1 VKPCLLFPFA
11 ALALLTACAP
21 RDLRS
26 DPAYLSAYAQ
36 APRLNV
42 ACVGESNRPGP
53 VLEFGANAC
62 TLVLYPT
69 DARDVNRAEYT
80 VTVFYRAPSGS
91 VFGAKFDNRTRE
103 IKGDTPMSY
112 EKAAT
117 QSFPVYVPDTNF
129 FRVTGRLLES
139 MFKVVLSLA
148 PAALGN
154 YLGVP
159 IPAIG
164 LDKTTEGLY
173 KQMNTAINDLI
184 NNKEQPYAVEV
195 KARLCGPQLCSPA
208 QSQTV
213 KLP

>member
-1 VKPCLLFPFA
+1 M
-11 ALALLTACAP
+11 ALLSCAP
-21 RDLRS
+21 NRTS

-36 APRLNV
+36 TPRLNV

-53 VLEFGANAC
+53 VLEFGPNAC

-80 VTVFYRAPSGS
+80 VTIFYRAPAGNLFSS
-91 VFGAKFDNRTRE
+91 RFENRTRE

-112 EKAAT
+112 TQAAT
-117 QSFPVYVPDTNF
+117 ASFPVYIPDTNF
-129 FRVTGRLLES
+129 FRITGRLLES
-139 MFKVVLSLA
+139 TFKVVLSLA

-154 YLGVP
+154 YLGIP

-173 KQMNTAINDLI
+173 KQMSTAINDLI
-184 NNKEQPYAVEV
+184 NNKEQPYAVQV
-195 KARLCGPQLCSPA
+195 TARLCGPQLCSPA
-208 QSQTV
+208 QSQLI
-213 KLP
+213 KLPQ

>member
-1 VKPCLLFPFA
+1 MKLRLLLPLV
-11 ALALLTACAP
+11 ALILVSCAP

-69 DARDVNRAEYT
+69 DARDVSRAEYI
-80 VTVFYRAPSGS
+80 VTVFYRAPSGG
-91 VFGAKFDNRTRE
+91 VFGARFDNRTRE

-117 QSFPVYVPDTNF
+117 QGFPVYVPDTNF

-139 MFKVVLSLA
+139 TFKVVLSLA

-164 LDKTTEGLY
+164 LDKTTGGLY

-195 KARLCGPQLCSPA
+195 KARLCGPQLCSPV
-208 QSQTV
+208 QGQTV